1 MLTSLRPVTELE
13 RAIRAQPDE
22 LRRLAGLELPPHAN
36 RLAAGERLW
45 LVGTGTSLHA
55 AELGAAMM
63 ARAGID
69 ARFASS
75 MEFAKRAPLR
85 AGDGVIVLSH
95 TGETAYARGARA
107 RALDLGAETLSLTA
121 TGVGW
126 PEAIEVAEKERS
138 ETYTRS
144 YTGALAVLALI
155 AGELG
160 AEGLGPEAVVAA
172 ADAADAVLG
181 EPGIE
186 VVPEP
191 ERLLVLAGAG
201 PAAVTAREGA
211 LKLREAARLAA
222 EGYDAEYLL
231 HGSAVPLDERDALVL
246 VGPDEDGLLR
256 ELAKAA
262 EAEGV
267 AVGRLSGE
275 AAAGGG
281 RPGGPPA
288 DVRESREAVLG
299 ETADELMA
307 QIPLTVRL
315 QLLALRR
322 AEQGGHDPDTVITGA
337 WAADALWNTGVR

>member
-1 MLTSLRPVTELE
+1 MNVTELE
-13 RAIRAQPDE
+13 RAIRTQPEE
-22 LRRLAGLELPPHAN
+22 LRRLAGLELPPHGN
-36 RLAAGERLW
+36 RLAAGDRLW

-75 MEFAKRAPLR
+75 MDFARRAPLR
-85 AGDGVIVLSH
+85 AGDGVIVISH
-95 TGETAYARGARA
+95 TGETAYARAARD
-107 RALDLGAETLSLTA
+107 RALGLGAETVSLTA

-126 PEAIEVAEKERS
+126 PEAVEITEKERS

-160 AEGLGPEAVVAA
+160 AEGLGPEIVVAA
-172 ADAADAVLG
+172 ADAAEAALAAPGLDA
-181 EPGIE
+181 
-186 VVPEP
+186 VPEP
-191 ERLLVLAGAG
+191 ERLLVLAGTG
-201 PAAVTAREGA
+201 PEAVTAREGA

-231 HGSAVPLDERDALVL
+231 HGSAVPLGERDALL
-246 VGPDEDGLLR
+246 LLGRDADGLMD
-256 ELAKAA
+256 ELARAA

-267 AVGRLSGE
+267 SIAR
-275 AAAGGG
+275 
-281 RPGGPPA
+281 
-288 DVRESREAVLG
+288 LG
-299 ETADELMA
+299 ESGAEPGDELIA

-322 AEQGGHDPDTVITGA
+322 ALQGGHDPDTVITGA
-337 WAADALWNTGVR
+337 WAADALWAAGGP

>member
-1 MLTSLRPVTELE
+1 VTELE

-22 LRRLAGLELPPHAN
+22 LRRLAGIELPPHAN
-36 RLAAGERLW
+36 QLAAGERLW

-75 MEFAKRAPLR
+75 MEFAKRSPLR
-85 AGDGVIVLSH
+85 AGDGAIVISH
-95 TGETAYARGARA
+95 TGETAYARAARA

-126 PEAIEVAEKERS
+126 PEAIEVTVKERS

-172 ADAADAVLG
+172 ADATQMA
-181 EPGIE
+181 IE
-186 VVPEP
+186 SRAMDVMPRP
-191 ERLLVLAGAG
+191 ERLLVIAGSG
-201 PAAVTAREGA
+201 PQAVTAREGA
-211 LKLREAARLAA
+211 LKLREAARLTA

-231 HGSAVPLDERDALVL
+231 HGSAVPLGERDGLILLESALEEDPL
-246 VGPDEDGLLR
+246 VP
-256 ELAKAA
+256 ELARAA
-262 EAEGV
+262 NAEGV
-267 AVGRLSGE
+267 RTVVHREETL
-275 AAAGGG
+275 
-281 RPGGPPA
+281 A
-288 DVRESREAVLG
+288 DG
-299 ETADELMA
+299 LMA

-322 AEQGGHDPDTVITGA
+322 AERGGHDPDTVITGA
-337 WAADALWNTGVR
+337 WAADALWNAGAP

>member
-1 MLTSLRPVTELE
+1 VTELE
-13 RAIRAQPDE
+13 RAIREQPDE
-22 LRRLAGLELPPHAN
+22 LRRLAGLELPPHAK

-75 MEFAKRAPLR
+75 MEFARRAPLR

-95 TGETAYARGARA
+95 TGETAYARAARA

-126 PEAIEVAEKERS
+126 PEAIEVTEKERS

-144 YTGALAVLALI
+144 YTGALVVLALI
-155 AGELG
+155 AGDLG
-160 AEGLGPEAVVAA
+160 AEGLGPEAVVEA
-172 ADAADAVLG
+172 ADAAEAVLA

-186 VVPEP
+186 AVPEP
-191 ERLLVLAGAG
+191 KRLLVLAAAAG

-211 LKLREAARLAA
+211 LKLREAARVAA

-231 HGSAVPLDERDALVL
+231 HGSAVPLDGRDALVL
-246 VGPDEDGLLR
+246 VGRDADGLL
-256 ELAKAA
+256 EGLAKAA
-262 EAEGV
+262 EAERI
-267 AVGRLSGE
+267 AVGRLGE
-275 AAAGGG
+275 
-281 RPGGPPA
+281 
-288 DVRESREAVLG
+288 EAVAPEPG
-299 ETADELMA
+299 PAPDELMA

-315 QLLALRR
+315 QLLALHR
-322 AEQGGHDPDTVITGA
+322 AEQGGHDPDTVITGG
-337 WAADALWNTGVR
+337 WAADALWRTGAPQR

>member
-1 MLTSLRPVTELE
+1 VSTSLRRVTELE
-13 RAIRAQPDE
+13 QAIRAQPDE

-69 ARFASS
+69 ARFSSS
-75 MEFAKRAPLR
+75 MEFALRSPLR

-95 TGETAYARGARA
+95 TGETAYARAARK

-126 PEAIEVAEKERS
+126 PEAVEVMEKERS

-172 ADAADAVLG
+172 ADASEAVLA
-181 EPGIE
+181 EPGLDG
-186 VVPEP
+186 VPEP
-191 ERLLVLAGAG
+191 ERLLVVAGAG
-201 PAAVTAREGA
+201 LASVTAREGA
-211 LKLREAARLAA
+211 LKLREAARVAA

-231 HGSAVPLDERDALVL
+231 HGSAVPLDARDALVL
-246 VGPDEDGLLR
+246 VGRDEDGLLAGLG
-256 ELAKAA
+256 EAA

-267 AVGRLSGE
+267 PT
-275 AAAGGG
+275 AGL
-281 RPGGPPA
+281 
-288 DVRESREAVLG
+288 RE
-299 ETADELMA
+299 ETMRDDLMA

-315 QLLALRR
+315 QLLAVQR

-337 WAADALWNTGVR
+337 WAADALWNVGAPHSA

>member
-1 MLTSLRPVTELE
+1 VTELE
-13 RAIRAQPDE
+13 RAIKAQPDE

-63 ARAGID
+63 GRAGID

-75 MEFAKRAPLR
+75 MEFASRSPLR

-95 TGETAYARGARA
+95 TGETAYARAARA

-121 TGVGW
+121 IGVGW
-126 PEAIEVAEKERS
+126 AEAVEVTEKERS

-160 AEGLGPEAVVAA
+160 AEGLGPEAVVEA
-172 ADAADAVLG
+172 ADAAAAVLT
-181 EPGIE
+181 EPRLDD
-186 VVPEP
+186 VPEP
-191 ERLLVLAGAG
+191 DRLLVIAGTG
-201 PAAVTAREGA
+201 LAAVTAHEGA

-231 HGSAVPLDERDALVL
+231 HGSAVPLGGRDGLLL
-246 VGPDEDGLLR
+246 VGQDEDGLLR

-267 AVGRLSGE
+267 AVARLGE
-275 AAAGGG
+275 AS
-281 RPGGPPA
+281 GPQDP
-288 DVRESREAVLG
+288 LI
-299 ETADELMA
+299 A

-322 AEQGGHDPDTVITGA
+322 AEQGGHDPDKVITGA
-337 WAADALWNTGVR
+337 WAADALWNAGAP

>member
-1 MLTSLRPVTELE
+1 VAGTVAFARVTELE
-13 RAIRAQPDE
+13 RAIRAQPEE
-22 LRRLAGLELPPHAN
+22 LRRLAWLDLPPHAR

-45 LVGTGTSLHA
+45 LAGTGTSLHA

-63 ARAGID
+63 ERAGID

-75 MEFAKRAPLR
+75 MELALRAPLR

-95 TGETAYARGARA
+95 TGETAYARAARE
-107 RALDLGAETLSLTA
+107 RALGLGAETLSITA
-121 TGVGW
+121 AGVGW
-126 PEAIEVAEKERS
+126 PEAIEATERERS

-144 YTGALAVLALI
+144 YTAALAVLALV

-160 AEGLGPEAVVAA
+160 AEGLGPEAVLAA
-172 ADAADAVLG
+172 AAATEAALE
-181 EPGIE
+181 EPGIVE
-186 VVPEP
+186 VPEP

-231 HGSAVPLDERDALVL
+231 HGSAVPLDGRDALVVL
-246 VGPDEDGLLR
+246 GSDEDGLLA

-262 EAEGV
+262 RAEGV
-267 AVGRLSGE
+267 AVAELE
-275 AAAGGG
+275 GGG
-281 RPGGPPA
+281 GGDA
-288 DVRESREAVLG
+288 L
-299 ETADELMA
+299 LA

-322 AEQGGHDPDTVITGA
+322 AEAGGHDPDTVITGA
-337 WAADALWNTGVR
+337 WSADALWNAGAP

>member
-1 MLTSLRPVTELE
+1 VTELE
-13 RAIRAQPDE
+13 SAIRAQPDE
-22 LRRLAGLELPPHAN
+22 LMRLSGLELPPHAG

-69 ARFASS
+69 SRFASS
-75 MEFAKRAPLR
+75 MEFARRAPLR
-85 AGDGVIVLSH
+85 AGDGVIVISH
-95 TGETAYARGARA
+95 TGETAYARAARA
-107 RALDLGAETLSLTA
+107 RALYLGAETLSLTA

-126 PEAIEVAEKERS
+126 PEAIEVTERERS

-144 YTGALAVLALI
+144 YTAALAVLALI

-172 ADAADAVLG
+172 AAAAQAALA
-181 EPGIE
+181 EPGIDGL
-186 VVPEP
+186 PEP
-191 ERLLVLAGAG
+191 ERLLVLAAAG
-201 PAAVTAREGA
+201 PAVVTAREGA

-231 HGSAVPLDERDALVL
+231 HGSAVPLDGRDALLL
-246 VGPDEDGLLR
+246 VGRDEDGLLR
-256 ELAKAA
+256 ELGRAA
-262 EAEGV
+262 EAEGI
-267 AVGRLSGE
+267 AVGRLGEKAVPVGGE
-275 AAAGGG
+275 AVPAAG
-281 RPGGPPA
+281 A
-288 DVRESREAVLG
+288 
-299 ETADELMA
+299 TAGDELLA

-322 AEQGGHDPDTVITGA
+322 AGAGGHDPDTVITGA
-337 WAADALWNTGVR
+337 WAAEALWSAGAP

>member
-1 MLTSLRPVTELE
+1 VTELE
-13 RAIRAQPDE
+13 RAIRDQPDE

-45 LVGTGTSLHA
+45 LAGTGTSLHA

-75 MEFAKRAPLR
+75 MEFAKRSPLR
-85 AGDGVIVLSH
+85 AGDGAIVISH
-95 TGETAYARGARA
+95 TGETAYARAARA
-107 RALDLGAETLSLTA
+107 RALGLGAETLSLTA
-121 TGVGW
+121 SGVGW
-126 PEAIEVAEKERS
+126 PEAIEVTEKERS

-160 AEGLGPEAVVAA
+160 AEGLAPEAVVAA
-172 ADAADAVLG
+172 ADAADAALA
-181 EPGIE
+181 EPGLDE
-186 VVPEP
+186 VPDP
-191 ERLLVLAGAG
+191 ERLLVLAGVG

-211 LKLREAARLAA
+211 LKLREAARRAA

-231 HGSAVPLDERDALVL
+231 HGSAVPLDGRDALLL

-256 ELAKAA
+256 ELGKAA

-267 AVGRLSGE
+267 PVAR
-275 AAAGGG
+275 
-281 RPGGPPA
+281 
-288 DVRESREAVLG
+288 LG
-299 ETADELMA
+299 EVAEAGDELMA

-322 AEQGGHDPDTVITGA
+322 AEAGGHDPDTVITGA
-337 WAADALWNTGVR
+337 WAAEALWNAGAP

>member
-1 MLTSLRPVTELE
+1 MARGDRLWLSLPLVTELE

-22 LRRLAGLELPPHAN
+22 LRRLAALELPPHAD

-75 MEFAKRAPLR
+75 MEFARRAPLR
-85 AGDGVIVLSH
+85 AGDGVIVISH
-95 TGETAYARGARA
+95 TGETAYARAARA

-126 PEAIEVAEKERS
+126 PEAIEVGERERS

-155 AGELG
+155 AGEAG
-160 AEGLGPEAVVAA
+160 AEGLGPEAVVEAA
-172 ADAADAVLG
+172 AVAEAALAEPRLDDA
-181 EPGIE
+181 
-186 VVPEP
+186 PEP
-191 ERLLVLAGAG
+191 ERLLVLAAAG
-201 PAAVTAREGA
+201 PSAVTAREGA

-231 HGSAVPLDERDALVL
+231 HGSAVPLDERDGLL
-246 VGPDEDGLLR
+246 MLDTGRDDDGLLR
-256 ELAKAA
+256 ELGRAA
-262 EAEGV
+262 RAEGV
-267 AVGRLSGE
+267 AVAELDQPE
-275 AAAGGG
+275 PDAG
-281 RPGGPPA
+281 
-288 DVRESREAVLG
+288 
-299 ETADELMA
+299 LMA

-322 AEQGGHDPDTVITGA
+322 AEAGAHDPDTVISGA
-337 WAADALWNTGVR
+337 WAADALWQAGAP